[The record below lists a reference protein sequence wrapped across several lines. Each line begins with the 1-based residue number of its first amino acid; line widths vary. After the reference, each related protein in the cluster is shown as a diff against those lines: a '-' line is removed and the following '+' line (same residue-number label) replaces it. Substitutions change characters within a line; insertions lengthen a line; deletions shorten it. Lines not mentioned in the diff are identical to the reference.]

1 MKLPCTTEKTIGPIE
16 NRPGQWS
23 KWAPYYRTDGIGY
36 HEFYEL
42 CEYLGSRC
50 YVRNPYR
57 DDLYRLGKAKFSRNF
72 IQPDVDLDAY
82 IQDATDAIEYAIGPE
97 TSKWG
102 ALRVER
108 TSKPFPLKYIEIG
121 NEDFGP
127 VYWERYEKIYQALH
141 RQYPRLD
148 IHSQQYHSN
157 ENDDKRIDI
166 AKFVNPKNVKVFD
179 EHHYQPVEW
188 ACKQH
193 YRFDNY
199 ERGIADLFVGEWAL
213 TEVSL

>member
-1 MKLPCTTEKTIGPIE
+1 MICTG
-16 NRPGQWS
+16 W
-23 KWAPYYRTDGIGY
+23 
-36 HEFYEL
+36 
-42 CEYLGSRC
+42 
-50 YVRNPYR
+50 V
-57 DDLYRLGKAKFSRNF
+57 KAKFCPGIS

-82 IQDATDAIEYAIGPE
+82 IQDVLDAIEYAIGPE

-102 ALRVER
+102 ALRVKNGHP
-108 TSKPFPLKYIEIG
+108 KPFPLKYIEIG

-141 RQYPRLD
+141 KQYPDL
-148 IHSQQYHSN
+148 IYIANSIIGK

-199 ERGIADLFVGEWAL
+199 ERGIADLFVGEL
-213 TEVSL
+213 G